1 MDKLQ
6 KEVIL
11 ILKSALTGEKYTL
24 PDDFDIEGVYKTA
37 LKHSVVSMMYY
48 GMINCGVNDSSPQM
62 QQLFMKTCQNI
73 VTCEK
78 QMYELKRL
86 FEAFDNEKIE
96 YMPVKGVLIK
106 NMFPKPEMRSM
117 GDADI
122 LIKIEQYDKIKAVM
136 EKLDFKEVLESDHE
150 LNWVKRG
157 SLFVELHKRLIPSY
171 NKDYFAYYGDGWRLA
186 KLCDGTRYSMTDED
200 QMIYLFTH
208 FAKHYRT
215 AGIGIRHFVDI
226 WVYRK
231 NKPELDE
238 EYIMEE
244 LKKLQID
251 KFYLNVI
258 DTLSAWF
265 DNGENTEITDH
276 ITKVVFNS
284 GLYGTHE
291 ANVLSEAA
299 KISKTVEN
307 SDDVKGKRA
316 LYLLFLPYEHMCK
329 KYPVLKKAP
338 FLLPIMWVVRA
349 FDVVLF
355 KRHKIKKDSKDLKLM
370 TSENINSYLESL
382 NYVGLDFN
390 FKE

>member
-238 EYIMEE
+238 EYIME
-244 LKKLQID
+244 
-251 KFYLNVI
+251 
-258 DTLSAWF
+258 
-265 DNGENTEITDH
+265 
-276 ITKVVFNS
+276 
-284 GLYGTHE
+284 
-291 ANVLSEAA
+291 
-299 KISKTVEN
+299 
-307 SDDVKGKRA
+307 
-316 LYLLFLPYEHMCK
+316 
-329 KYPVLKKAP
+329 
-338 FLLPIMWVVRA
+338 
-349 FDVVLF
+349 
-355 KRHKIKKDSKDLKLM
+355 
-370 TSENINSYLESL
+370 
-382 NYVGLDFN
+382 
-390 FKE
+390 